1 MSSQDPPPKPLET
14 APEARTFF
22 ARYPGVIIKNV
33 IGWLLMLSA
42 LVLGSFFPIPVGT
55 PMFVIGFAMISLPG
69 KRRLTSGALRGI
81 PINLY
86 TRKARMWRLA
96 GSLLLPPGFVWFLA
110 FQRHPI
116 IHPSRMTL
124 WHLCALYAITI
135 VGAWVFTWLLL
146 LAINAVVRVLPRVRR
161 RVRPW
166 LRDHGINLLPPRRKP
181 RFQAASQRPD
191 DQNILE
197 FGGSRPL
204 RWGRGEKH
212 SAEGQK

>member
-1 MSSQDPPPKPLET
+1 MSSQDPTPKPAET
-14 APEARTFF
+14 APQARSLF

-42 LVLGSFFPIPVGT
+42 LVLGSFFPIPIGT
-55 PMFVIGFAMISLPG
+55 PMFIIGFAMISLPG

-81 PINLY
+81 SINLY

-96 GSLLLPPGFVWFLA
+96 GSLLLPPAFVWFLA

-116 IHPSRMTL
+116 VHPLQMTL
-124 WHLCALYAITI
+124 LRLCAIYSVTI
-135 VGAWVFTWLLL
+135 LGAWVFTWLTL

-161 RVRPW
+161 SVRPW

-181 RFQAASQRPD
+181 RFQPASQRPD
-191 DQNILE
+191 DQNIIE
-197 FGGSRPL
+197 FGGSHPL
-204 RWGRGEKH
+204 RWGRREKH
-212 SAEGQK
+212 SAQRQK